1 MAEFKK
7 ILEETLLNEGGFS
20 DDPNDNGGMTL
31 FGIARNKNPQW
42 AGWREV
48 DQIIKSNGWNSK
60 NDDHWSLIAK
70 ACKRIEGVE
79 AFYRINFWNKMK
91 GEYIFANSIAQTIFD
106 YGVNTGM
113 KTAVKNVQR
122 TLKIIDD
129 GDFGPKT
136 LEALNKF
143 IMNESLYKWSEEFTL
158 RKLLRYV
165 KIVTNESE
173 NIKYMFGWTSRSFE
187 NLETMY
193 DLDLVMEPS
202 FNELYSYVKA
212 GRNNKALRLDTDK
225 CMYLVTKCLK
235 QYGIM

>member
-212 GRNNKALRLDTDK
+212 GRNDKALRLDTDK

>member
-225 CMYLVTKCLK
+225 CMYLVNKCLK
-235 QYGIM
+235 HYGIM

>member
-1 MAEFKK
+1 
-7 ILEETLLNEGGFS
+7 
-20 DDPNDNGGMTL
+20 MTL

-70 ACKRIEGVE
+70 ACKRIEGIE

>member
-20 DDPNDNGGMTL
+20 DDPEDNGGMTL
-31 FGIARNKNPQW
+31 FGIARSKNPQW

-48 DQIIKSNGWNSK
+48 DQILKVNGWNSK
-60 NDDHWSLIAK
+60 NKSNWPLIAK
-70 ACKRIEGVE
+70 ACKKISDVE
-79 AFYRINFWNKMK
+79 SFYRTNYWNLIK
-91 GEYIFANSIAQTIFD
+91 GENIFANSIAQTIFD
-106 YGVNTGM
+106 YGVNTGIG
-113 KTAVKNVQR
+113 TAIKNVQR
-122 TLKIIDD
+122 TLKIVDD
-129 GDFGPKT
+129 GVFGPKT
-136 LEALNKF
+136 LGTLNKF
-143 IMNESLYKWSEEFTL
+143 IMTESLYKWSEEFTL
-158 RKLLRYV
+158 RKLVRYV

-173 NIKYMFGWTSRSFE
+173 NIKFIFGWTSRSFE
-187 NLETMY
+187 NLEAMY

-212 GRNNKALRLDTDK
+212 GRNDKALRQDTDK

>member
-20 DDPNDNGGMTL
+20 NDPNDNGGMTL

-122 TLKIIDD
+122 TLKIVDD

-143 IMNESLYKWSEEFTL
+143 IMTESLYKWSEEFTL